1 MELIHKTM
9 ESYNFPEF
17 NFNDIS
23 IETRLGKG
31 ASGEVFTGELYYCE
45 TRHKCIIKKFSS
57 ENYSKLKH
65 LYNIFKDEIEIGHL
79 FIGESEHQIQFYG
92 YSVVTNKD
100 NQQLY
105 LLMEQTNTTED
116 LSKYLSKE
124 TFWNSLTKDE
134 YKLSNS
140 TTKMYHDMGDEILYW
155 DYKMNQKDKL
165 HLIME
170 LSKSVEDLHKFNV
183 AHCDLK
189 PQNMIYTG
197 SIIKIID
204 FGASMVVD
212 KPFVHGACDMGTC
225 GYMPPELSEGIIS
238 LKNDIYSL
246 GVCMLEIWFGDIWPM
261 DSNDYKVCRKYVLD
275 YLHLLHKDNSE
286 LHKIVKKCI
295 HTSFP
300 RRPTIK
306 TIIRNLSNLVHNQ

>member
-1 MELIHKTM
+1 MELIHKAM

-31 ASGEVFTGELYYCE
+31 ASGEVFTGELNLCE
-45 TRHKCIIKKFSS
+45 IKHKCIIKKFSS

-116 LSKYLSKE
+116 LSNYLSQE
-124 TFWNSLTKDE
+124 TYWNSLSMNE
-134 YKLSNS
+134 YTLSKS
-140 TTKMYHDMGDEILYW
+140 TTKMYHDMSEEILYW
-155 DYKMNQKDKL
+155 DY
-165 HLIME
+165 IM
-170 LSKSVEDLHKFNV
+170 K
-183 AHCDLK
+183 
-189 PQNMIYTG
+189 Q
-197 SIIKIID
+197 ID
-204 FGASMVVD
+204 FGASMVVE
-212 KPFVHGACDMGTC
+212 KPFVHGPCDMGTC

-246 GVCMLEIWFGDIWPM
+246 GVCMLEIWFGDIWPT

-275 YLHLLHKDNSE
+275 YLHLLRNDNSE

-295 HTSFP
+295 HTSYI

-306 TIIRNLSNLVHNQ
+306 TIIRNLSNLDHNM